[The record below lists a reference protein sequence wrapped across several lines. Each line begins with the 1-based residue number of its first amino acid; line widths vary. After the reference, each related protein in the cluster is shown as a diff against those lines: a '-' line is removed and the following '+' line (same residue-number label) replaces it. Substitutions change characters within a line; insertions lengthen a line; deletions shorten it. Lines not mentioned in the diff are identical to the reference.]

1 MQLGST
7 ITADQLAQLD
17 KLLEEFES
25 CFTTLPGQTTIEVY
39 HISTGEARPIRL
51 PPYRLPRAFRQQ
63 VKLELEEMLAHGI
76 VQHSTSDWAFPLVLV
91 KKKDASLRLCVDY
104 RRLNRPSKVDPY
116 PMPRVDH
123 LIDQVGKSPC
133 ITTLDLTKGYWQ
145 VPVAEADRVKTAFTT
160 PFGLFQFVRMPFGL
174 QGAPATFQRM
184 VDRLLDGMDFAS
196 AYIDDIII
204 FSNTWEDH
212 LGHIRQVLNRIK
224 EAGLTLRKKKCQFG
238 MSDCVYLGHRIGSG
252 KVQPEQAKVISIRQY
267 TQPTSKKQ
275 LRSFLGL
282 TGYYRK
288 FVPHYTQLA
297 LPLTD
302 LTRKTKPNK
311 LDWTSECEAAFQAL
325 KSALCSS
332 PILMSPDFQ
341 QDFNVQTDAS
351 EQGVGAALS
360 QLDEH
365 GDDRP
370 VAYYSHKLLPREER
384 YSTVEKECYAIKL
397 AVQNFH
403 PYLMGRKF
411 RIQTDHR
418 SLEWL
423 NNVKETNPRLTRWS
437 LFLQSYSFD
446 IEYRTGH
453 RNGNADGLSHF
464 F

>member
-1 MQLGST
+1 
-7 ITADQLAQLD
+7 
-17 KLLEEFES
+17 
-25 CFTTLPGQTTIEVY
+25 
-39 HISTGEARPIRL
+39 
-51 PPYRLPRAFRQQ
+51 
-63 VKLELEEMLAHGI
+63 
-76 VQHSTSDWAFPLVLV
+76 
-91 KKKDASLRLCVDY
+91 
-104 RRLNRPSKVDPY
+104 
-116 PMPRVDH
+116 
-123 LIDQVGKSPC
+123 
-133 ITTLDLTKGYWQ
+133 
-145 VPVAEADRVKTAFTT
+145 
-160 PFGLFQFVRMPFGL
+160 
-174 QGAPATFQRM
+174 
-184 VDRLLDGMDFAS
+184 
-196 AYIDDIII
+196 
-204 FSNTWEDH
+204 
-212 LGHIRQVLNRIK
+212 
-224 EAGLTLRKKKCQFG
+224 

-252 KVQPEQAKVISIRQY
+252 KVQPEQDKVLSIRQY
-267 TQPTSKKQ
+267 TQPTLKKQ

-288 FVPHYTQLA
+288 FVPHYAQLP

-341 QDFNVQTDAS
+341 QDFIVQTDVS
-351 EQGVGAALS
+351 ERGVGVVLS

-423 NNVKETNPRLTRWS
+423 NNIKETNPRLTRWS

-453 RNGNADGLSHF
+453 RNGNADGLSRF